1 MEKLVLVGGGPFA
14 KCTINYIE
22 DEEKY
27 EIVGYTDLEDNGDI
41 LGSISARTRKC
52 CLSSLQK
59 V

>member
-1 MEKLVLVGGGPFA
+1 MNMEKLVLVGGGPFA

-41 LGSISARTRKC
+41 LGYK
-52 CLSSLQK
+52 
-59 V
+59 

>member
-41 LGSISARTRKC
+41 LGYKYLGKDRGSA
-52 CLSSLQK
+52 